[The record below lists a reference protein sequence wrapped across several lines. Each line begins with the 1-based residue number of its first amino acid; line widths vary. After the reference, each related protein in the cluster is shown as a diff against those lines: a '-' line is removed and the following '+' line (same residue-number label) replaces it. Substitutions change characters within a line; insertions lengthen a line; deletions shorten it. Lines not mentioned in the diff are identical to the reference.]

1 MGHTTV
7 PDQNNA
13 LYGYK
18 GDLKETLTD
27 RRLPRWLKSSPI
39 HVTALHRDISVE
51 EAFEKAAKEARR
63 RRQEYDMDNPTWS
76 VEFVFDTGSSV
87 IPRSRRRN
95 PVPDRIW
102 GKLNITTEDAQEYT
116 GFHHV
121 SPREYRLKVDVGPR
135 GGIDDLQIVR
145 DFHH

>member
-1 MGHTTV
+1 MGHTCV

-27 RRLPRWLKSSPI
+27 RRLPRWLKDAPI
-39 HVTALHRDISVE
+39 RVHRSYDDISVA
-51 EAFEKAAKEARR
+51 EAFEKAAERTRDGRDRYGENYTA
-63 RRQEYDMDNPTWS
+63 EITF
-76 VEFVFDTGSSV
+76 ELDTGSSA

-121 SPREYRLKVDVGPR
+121 SPREYRLRVDVGPR
-135 GGIDDLQIVR
+135 GGIVDMQLMR